1 MCRVAIIQM
10 DSRDDV
16 AANLEQAQ
24 DLIVQAVRRT
34 AQLVLL
40 PENVLY
46 IGPDTQQRF
55 TLRSPEVRAL
65 AATAQRAKLWLLIGS
80 IQESIPRSAQHYN
93 TSLLFGPDGHLR
105 ARYRKIHL
113 FRCRM
118 PNGTWLRESAT
129 AAGRRIVVARTPF
142 GPLGLTICYDLRMP
156 ELFGRLAARGA
167 QMLAVPSNFTA
178 FTGQHHWHTLL
189 RARAIE
195 NQAFVFA
202 PAQCGRKHHIKSYG
216 HSLIIDP
223 WGKILAEASAD
234 NPDVLVKT
242 IDLSRVTEL
251 RKQLPALQDRMRWL
265 RRRWEKKIPVG
276 SFDRRPGPLLGET

>member
-1 MCRVAIIQM
+1 MSMCRIGVVQM
-10 DSRDDV
+10 DSRENV
-16 AANLEQAQ
+16 AANLQQAQ
-24 DLIVQAVRRT
+24 EFIAQAVRRK
-34 AQLVLL
+34 AGFVLL
-40 PENVLY
+40 PESVLY
-46 IGPDTQQRF
+46 IGPDASRRF
-55 TLRSPEVRAL
+55 TLRSPEVQAL

-80 IQESIPRSAQHYN
+80 IQESIPRSVQHYN

-118 PNGTWLRESAT
+118 PNGTWLRESST
-129 AAGRRIVVARTPF
+129 AAGRRIVVTRTPF
-142 GPLGLTICYDLRMP
+142 GRLGLTICYDLRMP
-156 ELFGRLAARGA
+156 ELYGHLAARGA

-195 NQAFVFA
+195 NQAFVLA

-223 WGKILAEASAD
+223 WGKVLAEAQAD
-234 NPDVLVKT
+234 RPAVLVNT
-242 IDLSRVTEL
+242 IDLNIVAEYRAH
-251 RKQLPALQDRMRWL
+251 LPALRDRLYLSRHGQ
-265 RRRWEKKIPVG
+265 R
-276 SFDRRPGPLLGET
+276 

>member
-1 MCRVAIIQM
+1 MRVAVIQM
-10 DSRDDV
+10 DSRENV
-16 AANLEQAQ
+16 AANLQQAQ
-24 DLIVQAVRRT
+24 ELIAQAVRRK
-34 AQLVLL
+34 ARVVLL
-40 PENVLY
+40 PENALY
-46 IGPDTQQRF
+46 IGPDASRRF

-93 TSLLFGPDGHLR
+93 TSLLFGPDGRLH

-118 PNGTWLRESAT
+118 PNGTWLRESST
-129 AAGRRIVVARTPF
+129 AAGHRIVVARTPF

-156 ELFGRLAARGA
+156 ELYGQLAARGA

-195 NQAFVFA
+195 NQAFVLA
-202 PAQCGRKHHIKSYG
+202 PAQCGRKYHTKSYG

-223 WGKILAEASAD
+223 WGTIVAEAPAD
-234 NPDVLVKT
+234 TPTVLVKT
-242 IDLSRVTEL
+242 IDLSRVTAL
-251 RKQLPALQDRMRWL
+251 RKRLPALQDRMHALHTDYL
-265 RRRWEKKIPVG
+265 R
-276 SFDRRPGPLLGET
+276 